1 MERMRTLLF
10 WLAVL
15 PPKGRLVF
23 VALLALMVYAIC
35 RS

>member
-1 MERMRTLLF
+1 MRTVLF

-23 VALLALMVYAIC
+23 VALLALMIYAIC
-35 RS
+35 RA

>member
-1 MERMRTLLF
+1 MRTLLF

-15 PPKGRLVF
+15 PPKARLAF
-23 VALLALMVYAIC
+23 VVIFGFLIYAIC